1 MKLILFSLVA
11 SCIFLLT
18 TCQKEAGFSNGS
30 GSGTG
35 SGDLLT
41 KLVSKSG
48 SDSSIISFGYN
59 ASKKLT
65 TLDFLTV
72 SSGQSVEINERA
84 ERNSQGIIQRVII
97 KSDTYQQAG
106 IDSVITVVSYNGGKY
121 TSKVTSFDFVV
132 VVLKDSV
139 AIAYDAAGKVNSE
152 RSFTDV
158 GGAYEEYQKVE
169 YTYSGNNLASIKYY
183 SYDASAS
190 AYTLVETFTYDQ
202 YDSKVSP
209 IYFGYEAFVLGSPF
223 FFSSNNPLKS
233 TIMVTGSTAE
243 NYTTTYTYNA
253 ANKPLTASSI
263 IQPGNV
269 TTTGTYYYQ

>member
-1 MKLILFSLVA
+1 MKIIFFGLVV
-11 SCIFLLT
+11 SCVFLLT
-18 TCQKEAGFSNGS
+18 ACQKEAGFSNGS

-48 SDSSIISFGYN
+48 SDSSSISFGYN
-59 ASKKLT
+59 AAKKLT
-65 TLDFLTV
+65 TLDFFTL
-72 SSGQSVEINERA
+72 SNGQSAEINERA

-97 KSDTYQQAG
+97 KSDVYQQAG
-106 IDSVITVVSYNGGKY
+106 VDSAITVVGYNGGKY
-121 TSKVTSFDFVV
+121 TSKVTSFDLVV
-132 VVLKDSV
+132 IVLKDSV
-139 AIAYDAAGKVNSE
+139 ALAYDAAGKVSSE

-183 SYDASAS
+183 SYDASTPG
-190 AYTLVETFTYDQ
+190 YTLVETFTYDQ
-202 YDSKVSP
+202 YDSKASP

-233 TIMVTGSTAE
+233 TITATGSTAQ

-253 ANKPLTASSI
+253 ANKPLTATSI
-263 IQPGNV
+263 IQPGNAI
-269 TTTGTYYYQ
+269 TTGTYYYQ